1 MDGVPGISFAGV
13 ARGKTFT
20 YRFEVRQSRT
30 CWSIA
35 LTRSPS
41 RRDSME
47 RSSWSRNRRRRRG
60 RPIATIAVVLSDWSD
75 EPPLQIFLN
84 LKKQSSYYNFAQPTA
99 GDFLKDVGAM
109 GLGKA
114 LERRRMWN
122 SSRMNPT
129 DYSDVSAATYTYLM
143 NGAPPAGNWTS
154 IAAPGERVRLRFV
167 GAGTATFFD
176 VRIPGV
182 ELTVV
187 SANGR
192 PVEPVTMKSPES
204 PGQDL

>member
-1 MDGVPGISFAGV
+1 
-13 ARGKTFT
+13 
-20 YRFEVRQSRT
+20 
-30 CWSIA
+30 
-35 LTRSPS
+35 
-41 RRDSME
+41 
-47 RSSWSRNRRRRRG
+47 
-60 RPIATIAVVLSDWSD
+60 
-75 EPPLQIFLN
+75 
-84 LKKQSSYYNFAQPTA
+84 
-99 GDFLKDVGAM
+99 M

-122 SSRMNPT
+122 SSRMNQT

-143 NGAPPAGNWTS
+143 NGAPPAGNWTG

-187 SANGR
+187 STRSEEHTSELQSLMRISYA
-192 PVEPVTMKSPES
+192 VFCLKTTKSTKPN
-204 PGQDL
+204 